1 MGAVRL
7 LAVALTAACL
17 LPGCDAP
24 DAPEKKTTGAAER
37 RFGGIAF
44 EPCSLTSPVS
54 TESIEAQC
62 ARFAVPEDRARPDGR
77 RIMLNMAWLPATQE
91 GAAEADPVFLLAGG
105 PGQAATEVWPQ
116 IDRAFAE
123 VRKNRDVILV
133 DQRGTGQSNPL
144 VCEDAK
150 GKPATATETDKGGAS
165 LAELAKQCLDA
176 LDADPRF
183 YTTTEAV
190 RDLEAVRAALGVPQI
205 NLIGV
210 SYGTRV
216 AQQYTA
222 RHPDRTR
229 TIVLDGVAPND
240 LVVGGEFARTFDR
253 ALALQDARCEQSAP
267 CKARF
272 PTGLRAQLRQLK
284 AKLEAAPVEVEY
296 RDPGTGEIGRGT
308 LTADTL
314 TGLSFAFSYM
324 PQLASLLP
332 VVIEEAARGQYG
344 PLMALSKLAEESM
357 GGQIARGMQ
366 LSVICAEDADR
377 YRPDPADADTVLGA
391 DLSRMFFSACEVWP
405 KGTRPADFNKPLESK
420 VPALL
425 MSGEL
430 DPVTPP
436 EYGERVLKGLPNG
449 RHVVLRGQAH
459 NVFQIGCMPK
469 LLSQFIESAD
479 AKALDT
485 DCLKSVDFVPPFTS
499 FNGWEP

>member
-1 MGAVRL
+1 MLRPI
-7 LAVALTAACL
+7 TAALAAAL
-17 LPGCDAP
+17 LLSGCNDAASPGPRAGSV
-24 DAPEKKTTGAAER
+24 TER
-37 RFGGIAF
+37 VFGKIRFR
-44 EPCSLTSPVS
+44 PCSLTSPQS
-54 TESIEAQC
+54 TESVEAQC
-62 ARFAVPEDRARPDGR
+62 ARYAVPEDRSKPDGR
-77 RIMLNMAWLPATQE
+77 KVMLNIAWLPATQE
-91 GAAEADPVFLLAGG
+91 GAAQPDPVFLLAGG
-105 PGQAATEVWPQ
+105 PGQAATEVWAPM
-116 IDRAFAE
+116 DRAFAE

-144 VCEDAK
+144 TCKDEE
-150 GKPATATETDKGGAS
+150 GQPAAVADPGTRGAETVEFVKRC
-165 LAELAKQCLDA
+165 LAR

-190 RDLEAVRAALGVPQI
+190 QDLEAVRAALGAPQV

-229 TIVLDGVAPND
+229 TIVLDGVVPNE

-253 ALALQDARCEQSAP
+253 ALGLQDARCRQDAT

-272 PTGLRAQLRQLK
+272 PTELRSQLRQLK
-284 AKLEAAPVEVEY
+284 ARLETAPVPVEY
-296 RDPGTGEIGRGT
+296 RDPGTGELEQGT

-314 TGLSFAFSYM
+314 TGLSHAFSYM

-332 VVIEEAARGQYG
+332 VVLDEAAQGRYA
-344 PLMALSKLAEESM
+344 PLMSLSKLTEQMM
-357 GGQIARGMQ
+357 GGQMSRGMQ
-366 LSVICAEDADR
+366 LSVVCAEDADR
-377 YRPDPADADTVLGA
+377 YRADPADAGTVLGP
-391 DLSRMFFSACEVWP
+391 DLATMFFSACEAWP
-405 KGTRPADFNKPLESK
+405 KGRRPADFNQPLASP

-436 EYGERVLKGLPNG
+436 EYGERVLKGLPNA

-459 NVFQIGCMPK
+459 NVFLVGCMPK
-469 LLSQFIESAD
+469 LLARFIESAD

-485 DCLKSVDFVPPFTS
+485 ACLESVDFVPPFTS

>member
-7 LAVALTAACL
+7 LAAALAAACL

-24 DAPEKKTTGAAER
+24 DGPEKRTTGAAER
-37 RFGGIAF
+37 RFGDIVF
-44 EPCSLTSPVS
+44 EPCSLTGPQS

-62 ARFAVPEDRARPDGR
+62 ARLAVPEDRARPGGR
-77 RIMLNMAWLPATQE
+77 RILLNMAWLPATQE
-91 GAAEADPVFLLAGG
+91 GAAEPDPVFLLAGG

-150 GKPATATETDKGGAS
+150 GEPATAAETDQGGAG
-165 LAELAKQCLDA
+165 LAELAEACLA
-176 LDADPRF
+176 KLDADPRF

-190 RDLEAVRAALGVPQI
+190 QDLEAVRSALGAPQV

-240 LVVGGEFARTFDR
+240 LVVGGEFARTFER
-253 ALALQDARCEQSAP
+253 ALSLQDARCAQSAS

-272 PTGLRAQLRQLK
+272 PGGLRAQLRQLK
-284 AKLEAAPVEVEY
+284 AKLAAAPVEVEY
-296 RDPGTGEIGRGT
+296 RDPGTGEVRRGM

-314 TGLSFAFSYM
+314 TGLSLAFSYM
-324 PQLASLLP
+324 PQLTSLLP
-332 VVIEEAARGQYG
+332 VVIDEAARGQYG
-344 PLMALSKLAEESM
+344 PLMALSELAEESI
-357 GGQIARGMQ
+357 GGQMARGMQ
-366 LSVICAEDADR
+366 LSVVCAEDADR

-391 DLSRMFFSACEVWP
+391 DLSRMFFSACAVWP
-405 KGTRPADFNKPLESK
+405 KGRRPADFNRPLESK

-436 EYGERVLKGLPNG
+436 EYGERVLKGLPNA

-459 NVFQIGCMPK
+459 NVFHVGCMPK

-479 AKALDT
+479 AKALDAE
-485 DCLKSVDFVPPFTS
+485 CLKSVDFVPPFTS

>member
-7 LAVALTAACL
+7 LAVALTTACL

-24 DAPEKKTTGAAER
+24 ETPDTTTGTAER
-37 RFGGIAF
+37 RFGDLAF
-44 EPCSLTSPVS
+44 EPCTLTDAMGSGN
-54 TESIEAQC
+54 IEAQC
-62 ARFAVPEDRARPDGR
+62 ARFTVPEDRARPDAR
-77 RIMLNMAWLPATQE
+77 AIALNIAWLPATQE
-91 GAAEADPVFLLAGG
+91 GAAAPDPVLLLAGG

-144 VCEDAK
+144 TCEDAE
-150 GKPATATETDKGGAS
+150 GDALVPAETDTGGAS
-165 LAELAKQCLDA
+165 LAELAKRCLTG

-190 RDLEAVRAALGVPQI
+190 QDLEAVRAALGAPQV

-222 RHPDRTR
+222 RYPERTR

-253 ALALQDARCEQSAP
+253 ALALQDARCEQTAS

-272 PTGLRAQLRQLK
+272 PTGLRTQLRQLK

-296 RDPGTGEIGRGT
+296 RDPGTGKIERGT

-332 VVIEEAARGQYG
+332 VVIDEAAGGQYG
-344 PLMALSKLAEESM
+344 PLMALSTIAEKSIS
-357 GGQIARGMQ
+357 GQMSRGMQ

-377 YRPDPADADTVLGA
+377 YRPDPADADTVLGP
-391 DLSRMFFSACEVWP
+391 DLSRMFFSACSVWP
-405 KGTRPADFNKPLESK
+405 KGSRPAGFNTPLQSK

-459 NVFQIGCMPK
+459 NVFHIGCMPK

-485 DCLKSVDFVPPFTS
+485 GCLKSVDFVPPFTG